1 METTADDL
9 DLLSLTQLRQIAAA
23 QPQPYRVHVQID
35 AKSEKTTAG
44 GAPFWEIKLADAGDS
59 MVWRVF
65 DNNPLFRDAE
75 QLTRG
80 AFIQIAAQWV
90 DTGKYGIEPKQPQM
104 RLLTED
110 ERVTLLNGD
119 ASLAE
124 SQAADFTEIGQFV
137 SEVRDPRL
145 HTLCVLFLEKHGERF
160 KRTGAARRNHHA
172 RRGGLVE
179 HVAQMMRCA
188 VAIAG
193 VYPQLNRDL
202 MIAGVLFHDCGKLW
216 ENVYA
221 ESSFTMPYNMTAE
234 MLGHIPLG
242 LEIVNKLWRD
252 VMERS
257 EAATWTQLE
266 PPSDSVRLHL
276 LHLIAAHH
284 GSLEFGSPV
293 LPKTPEAIALHHVDN
308 IDAKLEMFR
317 KAYESGKEL
326 APGIIEKFAP
336 WPVNI
341 VAPLPKVS
349 GGEGGKSFLACKN
362 TDNQRLTES

>member
-1 METTADDL
+1 MNDDSDL
-9 DLLSLTQLRQIAAA
+9 DLLTLSQLKQIASTQA
-23 QPQPYRVHVQID
+23 QPYRVHAQVEQ
-35 AKSEKTTAG
+35 KQEKTTST
-44 GAPFWEIKLADAGDS
+44 GAPYVELKLVDAGDS

-65 DNNPLFRDAE
+65 DNNPMFLDAG

-80 AFIQIAAQWV
+80 AFIELAAQWI
-90 DTGKYGIEPKQPQM
+90 DTGKYGLEPKQPRL
-104 RLLTED
+104 RLLSED
-110 ERVTLLNGD
+110 ERLTLLNGD
-119 ASLAE
+119 PELASR
-124 SQAADFTEIGQFV
+124 QAADFDAIWGFTSEI
-137 SEVRDPRL
+137 RDPRL
-145 HTLCVLFLEKHGERF
+145 KVLCSLFLEKHGERF
-160 KRTGAARRNHHA
+160 KRTAAARRNHHA

-188 VAIAG
+188 VAVCG
-193 VYPQLNRDL
+193 VYPVLNRDL

-216 ENVYA
+216 ENAHA
-221 ESSFTMPYNMTAE
+221 ENSFAQPYNLTAE

-242 LEIVNKLWRD
+242 LEVVNKLWREL
-252 VMERS
+252 MERP
-257 EAATWTQLE
+257 EAAEWLHLE
-266 PPSDSVRLHL
+266 PASDAVRLHL

-293 LPKTPEAIALHHVDN
+293 LPKTPEAVALHHVDN

-341 VAPLPKVS
+341 VAPLPMVPPPPPPV
-349 GGEGGKSFLACKN
+349 E
-362 TDNQRLTES
+362 